1 VCPAAEADG
10 KATARLSPDVAPHHR
25 GSVRTEHDGE
35 RVPQIDVGNVCPTVE
50 DVRTVEH
57 PKRLMACGGHRQIV
71 AFDWLPVER

>member
-1 VCPAAEADG
+1 MRLVAVPQRRPRIL
-10 KATARLSPDVAPHHR
+10 ARVVAPHHR

-35 RVPQIDVGNVCPTVE
+35 RVPQINVGNVCPTIE

-71 AFDWLPVER
+71 AFNWLPVER

>member
-1 VCPAAEADG
+1 MRLVAVPQRRPRIL
-10 KATARLSPDVAPHHR
+10 ARVVAPHHC

-35 RVPQIDVGNVCPTVE
+35 HVRAQINVGHVGPTIE
-50 DVRTVEH
+50 SVRTVEH